1 MVKYVTKK
9 SYHKAKEILSLIRFS
24 PFDID
29 SVEGRSKERYRRII
43 LSSGTSFISKGVVS
57 LVGLV
62 SVPLTINYFGNENY
76 GLWIVVS
83 SLVAWLQLSDFGIG
97 NGITNIVAK
106 SYGRNDLLA
115 AKSAVY
121 SSFAVLFAIVIV
133 LFFPMIF
140 VVNILPWN
148 QILKITNASTLDTAK
163 SCFNIVSGFFLFS
176 IPFSIFSRVLVAYQ
190 LGYLVSLFQIGSSL
204 LCFGGLLLCLHFKL
218 NLIWFAG
225 FTSFSGLLVNIIM
238 MLFVKNKYDIK
249 FTDFS
254 LFSRKSLK
262 SIYKIGFPFFLFQ
275 IEGLIINNL
284 TSVIIT
290 RKMNLEAVADFGVYN
305 KLYLLFFFVGTSIA
319 VPFYPAIR
327 EAFERKD
334 YSWVKKSILRVVFL
348 RLLAVCA
355 VSLPFI
361 FFGNS
366 IVSLWT
372 SGAIEHMSY
381 FGWIMLSLC
390 LVFIS
395 VASTLS
401 EVMFYSDVIW
411 IQVFITM
418 ITAVLM
424 MVSMNLLIPAIGFIG
439 VYAAFILSNLH
450 SMAWGLIA
458 VRKLLFHNRR

>member
-1 MVKYVTKK
+1 MVKRITKK
-9 SYHKAKEILSLIRFS
+9 SYHKAREILSLIRFS

-29 SVEGRSKERYRRII
+29 SVEGRSKERYRKII
-43 LSSGTSFISKGVVS
+43 LSSGTSFISKGVIS

-62 SVPLTINYFGNENY
+62 SVPLTINYFGNEQY
-76 GLWIVVS
+76 GLWVVVS

-106 SYGRNDLLA
+106 SYGRNDLHS

-121 SSFAVLFAIVIV
+121 SSFIV
-133 LFFPMIF
+133 LMTFVLIIFIPMLF
-140 VVNILPWN
+140 VVNSLPWN
-148 QILKITNASTLDTAK
+148 QILKITNPSTVETAK

-190 LGYLVSLFQIGSSL
+190 LGYLVSLFQIGSSF
-204 LCFGGLLLCLHFKL
+204 LCFSGLLVCLHFRL
-218 NLIWFAG
+218 NLVWFAG
-225 FTSFSGLLVNIIM
+225 FTSFSGLIVNIIM
-238 MLFVKNKYDIK
+238 MLFVKSRYNIK
-249 FTDFS
+249 TTDLS
-254 LFSRKSLK
+254 LFSRNSVKA
-262 SIYKIGFPFFLFQ
+262 IFKIGFPFFLFQ
-275 IEGLIINNL
+275 IEGLVINNL

-290 RKMNLEAVADFGVYN
+290 RKMSLNTVADFSVYN

-334 YSWVKKSILRVVFL
+334 FSWVKKSIIRVVLL
-348 RLLAVCA
+348 RMSA
-355 VSLPFI
+355 VSALSMPFI
-361 FFGNS
+361 FFGNK

-372 SGAIEHMSY
+372 SGAIEPMSY
-381 FGWIMLSLC
+381 FGWIMLTGC

-411 IQVFITM
+411 IQVLITLV
-418 ITAVLM
+418 TAVLM
-424 MVSMNLLIPAIGFIG
+424 MLSMNFLIPAIGFIG
-439 VYAAFILSNLH
+439 VYAAFIVSNLH
-450 SMAWGLIA
+450 SMLWGLIA
-458 VRKLLFHNRR
+458 VRKLLLQTRR